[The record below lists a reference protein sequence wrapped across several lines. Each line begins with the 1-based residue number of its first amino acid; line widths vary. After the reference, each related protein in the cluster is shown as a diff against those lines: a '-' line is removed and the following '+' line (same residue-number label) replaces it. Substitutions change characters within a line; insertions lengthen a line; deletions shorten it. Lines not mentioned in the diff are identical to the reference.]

1 MTRRNIIKIWLLRQ
15 FYGDFCFWP
24 AETYLPIDVQQK
36 SENECKDCVGAWVVQ
51 ITGTGVGTLSEDRIY
66 SQSNLCLPHIAKH
79 LKGLEGESYWNLL
92 SRLDFSWKRQDYPV
106 FFPQTPTDKLNGS
119 LRHFLVDVRAWC
131 QVCRKAQNPFK
142 IHWRSAKLHQALRP
156 KV

>member
-1 MTRRNIIKIWLLRQ
+1 MTRRNMIQIWLLRQ

-66 SQSNLCLPHIAKH
+66 SQSNLCLPHIAK
-79 LKGLEGESYWNLL
+79 
-92 SRLDFSWKRQDYPV
+92 
-106 FFPQTPTDKLNGS
+106 QTFERT
-119 LRHFLVDVRAWC
+119 RR
-131 QVCRKAQNPFK
+131 
-142 IHWRSAKLHQALRP
+142 
-156 KV
+156 